1 MASRLTLKLI
11 DLCGSMLAPLAAGLA
26 RLQWRWGPQN
36 LPRSFRAW
44 NARGVLPV
52 PFHYYHPAFDA
63 EALPPSV
70 WTRESSLAGIDLRL
84 EQQLQLLDQFRYCDE
99 LRRFPLH
106 NKTGSGFRYFNGMFG
121 PGDAE
126 ILYSVIR
133 HFRPRRMIEI
143 GSGHSTLLA
152 KAALDLNRAEG
163 HQAEHICIEPYAA
176 PWLENLGLTQVIRD
190 RVENL
195 DPAIFQNL
203 RENDILFIDS
213 SHMVRTGGDVVF
225 EHLEI
230 VPRLWPGVLVHV
242 HDIFLPF
249 EYPLAWSRD
258 LKLFWTEQYLVQAFL
273 AFNAEFEIVLALNYL
288 NAHHREALARAA
300 PVYAGQRGAQPA
312 SLWIRRTADNS
323 PGADRS
329 AAGT

>member
-26 RLQWRWGPQN
+26 RLQWRWGPEN

-44 NARGVLPV
+44 NARGVLPL
-52 PFHYYHPAFDA
+52 PFHYYFPTFDP

-70 WTRESSLAGIDLRL
+70 WTRESRLAGIDLRV

-106 NKTGSGFRYFNGMFG
+106 GKAGSGFYYFNGMFA

-143 GSGHSTLLA
+143 GSGNSTLLA

-163 HQAEHICIEPYAA
+163 HQAEHICIEPFAA
-176 PWLENLGLTQVIRD
+176 PWLEYLGLTQLIRE
-190 RVENL
+190 RVESL
-195 DPAIFQNL
+195 DPAFFQQL
-203 RENDILFIDS
+203 DENDILFIDS
-213 SHMVRTGGDVVF
+213 SHVVRTGGDVV
-225 EHLEI
+225 LEYLEV
-230 VPRLWPGVLVHV
+230 VPQLRPGVLVHV

-249 EYPLAWSRD
+249 EYPLSWSRD
-258 LKLFWTEQYLVQAFL
+258 NKWFWTEQYLVQAFL
-273 AFNAEFEIVLALNYL
+273 AFNSAFEVVLGLSYL
-288 NAHHREALARAA
+288 NAHHRPALARAA
-300 PVYAGQRGAQPA
+300 PVYAEHPGCSPA
-312 SLWIRRTADNS
+312 SLWMRRKLD
-323 PGADRS
+323 
-329 AAGT
+329 

>member
-1 MASRLTLKLI
+1 MASRLTLKFF

-52 PFHYYHPAFDA
+52 PYHFYSPVFDA
-63 EALPPSV
+63 TSLPTSTWSRESALPGV
-70 WTRESSLAGIDLRL
+70 DLRAEHQLALL
-84 EQQLQLLDQFRYCDE
+84 ERFCYSEE
-99 LRRFPLH
+99 LRQFPVEG
-106 NKTGSGFRYFNGMFG
+106 NIRAGFCYGNGMFG

-126 ILYSVIR
+126 ILYSIIR
-133 HFRPRRMIEI
+133 HFKPRRMIEI
-143 GSGHSTLLA
+143 GSGCSTMLA
-152 KAALDLNRAEG
+152 KAALERNRAEG
-163 HQAEHICIEPYAA
+163 HDAEHICIEPYTA

-195 DPAIFQNL
+195 DPALFQTL

-213 SHMVRTGGDVVF
+213 SHVVRTGGDVVF
-225 EHLEI
+225 EYLEV
-230 VPRLWPGVLVHV
+230 VPRLRPGVLVHV
-242 HDIFLPF
+242 HDVFLPF
-249 EYPLAWSRD
+249 EYPLVWSRD

-288 NAHHREALARAA
+288 NSYHREALARAA
-300 PVYAGQRGAQPA
+300 PVYAGQRGAQPG
-312 SLWIRRTADNS
+312 SLWIRRTAGNS

>member
-11 DLCGSMLAPLAAGLA
+11 DLCGSMLAPLAAGVA

-52 PFHYYHPAFDA
+52 PFHYYHPVFDP

-70 WTRESSLAGIDLRL
+70 WTRESSLAAVDLRV
-84 EQQLQLLDQFRYCDE
+84 EQQLQLVDQFRYCDE

-106 NKTGSGFRYFNGMFG
+106 GKAGSGFRYLNGMFG

-143 GSGHSTLLA
+143 GSGNSTLLA

-163 HQAEHICIEPYAA
+163 HHAEHICIEPYSA
-176 PWLENLGLTQVIRD
+176 PWLADLGLTQLIRE
-190 RVENL
+190 RVETL
-195 DPAIFQNL
+195 DPAFFQQLDN
-203 RENDILFIDS
+203 NDILFIDS
-213 SHMVRTGGDVVF
+213 SHVVRTGGDVVF
-225 EHLEI
+225 EYLEV
-230 VPRLWPGVLVHV
+230 VPRLRPGVLVHV

-249 EYPLAWSRD
+249 EYPLVWPRD
-258 LKLFWTEQYLVQAFL
+258 MKMFWTEQYLVQAFL
-273 AFNAEFEIVLALNYL
+273 AFNAEFEIVLAVSYL

-300 PVYAGQRGAQPA
+300 PIYAEQRGARPA
-312 SLWIRRTADNS
+312 SLWIRRVAENS
-323 PGADRS
+323 SSANRS